1 MNMKKILLSTI
12 TVIGYCLLVIGMTSC
27 EGADLYSVNAPD
39 WIKSKADS
47 IANNNKPEELEGMME
62 DVYTIGATDYSQG
75 WWSAWTKYYVI
86 PEGQTWNAEFNLNIN
101 PSAPNTY
108 KNYALIITNDEDRGA
123 GSYKEYGAIRYD
135 NQPSGNSE
143 WGDYIDRS
151 LVESNLTFETDTDEG
166 VQKLGG
172 KVTLTIDRSEGGL
185 IVKMTNGTVT
195 KTYTQKTALVNLND
209 DASNTNI
216 RAFLVPE
223 GSFIN
228 WLTTNIEPI
237 GGCTSAEDKLPL
249 SMTLNGVPKKV
260 LVGTDL
266 VTAFAN
272 ITATVEFEQAVTKTV
287 PATDLMLQAIP
298 DMNTL
303 GTKTI
308 VAVYN
313 KSYKGDNCSPVMA
326 TAQFD
331 VVDKMFTSVGA
342 TDNSGAFWSAHS
354 NAVKVAPGE
363 TFVSYFTNYTAGG
376 SNWNN
381 FLVVL
386 ASEDGATE
394 YAVLRADNYGWG
406 NGYAACTPV
415 MEAGRDWATWLAAMD
430 GAKVTTFVTNNG
442 DGTADVKCI
451 MIGND
456 GVTYTQEYTG
466 VNTVDPDNFYF
477 HFTIEKAHLEFD
489 TVIGDE
495 SNTGAFWSDHS
506 ENIQV
511 PVGKTYAINFINYTD
526 GGANWNNFLIAL
538 TSEDRA
544 TEYAILRA
552 DNYGWGNGYA
562 ACTPI
567 MEAGRDWATWL
578 AAMDGAKVTTFVTNN
593 GDGTADVKC
602 IMIGNDGVTYTQE
615 YNGVNTIDPN
625 NFYFHFTLEKA
636 HLVFE

>member
-1 MNMKKILLSTI
+1 MKYLNKIATTCCAAALAVLT
-12 TVIGYCLLVIGMTSC
+12 LTSC
-27 EGADLYSVNAPD
+27 EGADLYNVNAPD

-47 IANNNKPEELEGMME
+47 IANSKQPDILEGMME
-62 DVYTIGATDYSQG
+62 DVYTVGATDYSQG
-75 WWSAWTKYYVI
+75 WWSAWSKYYVI

-108 KNYALIITNDEDRGA
+108 KNYALIITNDVDRG
-123 GSYKEYGAIRYD
+123 GDGYQEYGAIRYD

-151 LVESNLTFETDTDEG
+151 LVESNLTFDTDTDEG

-185 IVKMTNGTVT
+185 VVKMTNGTVT
-195 KTYTQKTALVNLND
+195 KTYTQKSALVNLNA

-260 LVGTDL
+260 MVGTDME
-266 VTAFAN
+266 TAFAN

-287 PATDLMLQAIP
+287 PATDLTLQVVP
-298 DMNTL
+298 DLNTL
-303 GTKTI
+303 GTKSI

-313 KSYKGDNCSPVMA
+313 KSYKGDNCAAIMA
-326 TAQFD
+326 TARFE
-331 VVDKMFTSVGA
+331 VVDKMFKSVGA

-354 NAVKVAPGE
+354 EAVKVAPGE

-386 ASEDGATE
+386 ANGDGSTE

-406 NGYAACTPV
+406 NGYAACTPI
-415 MEAGRDWATWLAAMD
+415 MESGREWSTWLAAMD

-451 MIGND
+451 MLGND
-456 GVTYTQEYTG
+456 GETYTQEYIG

-495 SNTGAFWSDHS
+495 SNTGAFWSAHS

-511 PVGKTYAINFINYTD
+511 PVGKTYAINFTNYTD

-538 TSEDRA
+538 TSEDRT

-578 AAMDGAKVTTFVTNN
+578 AAMDGARVTAYVTNK

-602 IMIGNDGVTYTQE
+602 IMTGNDGVVYTQE
-615 YNGVNTIDPN
+615 YNGVNTIDPD
-625 NFYFHFTLEKA
+625 NFYFHFTIEKA